1 MKKFFFLLFTLGS
14 LYAIHAQENMAIISG
29 GYVFANIEDSDEDAT
44 GWRINAS
51 YEFNPYRG
59 KFSHGIAIGYIETT
73 ASESYDGIGDFDDID
88 LTMTSI
94 PVYYA
99 PKYNFGSGALKGFLK
114 GALGMHFSDYEVT
127 GGVSDFSTSD
137 SGFYGGLALGA
148 MFNVSSTVFLNAEYE
163 WAYLSNYYYKDGNIN
178 SIMGGIGMRF

>member
-1 MKKFFFLLFTLGS
+1 MKKYFFLLFTLGS
-14 LYAIHAQENMAIISG
+14 ICMMNAQENMAIISG

-73 ASESYDGIGDFDDID
+73 ATQSYLGLIDADF
-88 LTMTSI
+88 TMTSI

-114 GALGMHFSDYEVT
+114 GALGMHFSDYEKR
-127 GGVSDFSTSD
+127 GGVADFSASD

-178 SIMGGIGMRF
+178 SIMGGIGLRF

>member
-1 MKKFFFLLFTLGS
+1 MKKYLFLLFTLGS
-14 LYAIHAQENMAIISG
+14 LYVIHAQENMAIISG

-73 ASESYDGIGDFDDID
+73 ATQSYLGLTDAD

-114 GALGMHFSDYEVT
+114 GALGY
-127 GGVSDFSTSD
+127 
-137 SGFYGGLALGA
+137 AL
-148 MFNVSSTVFLNAEYE
+148 LR
-163 WAYLSNYYYKDGNIN
+163 L
-178 SIMGGIGMRF
+178 

>member
-1 MKKFFFLLFTLGS
+1 MKKYLFLLFALGS
-14 LYAIHAQENMAIISG
+14 LYVIHAQENMAIIGG

-88 LTMTSI
+88 FTMTSI

-114 GALGMHFSDYEVT
+114 GALGWHFSDYEKR
-127 GGVSDFSTSD
+127 GGVADVSVSD

-178 SIMGGIGMRF
+178 SIMGGIGFRF